1 MVMAA
6 EYVISL
12 LRCSAHECL
21 LYYTLQPKYAVET
34 KEGYS
39 AVKKQLR
46 KEMCINFQVHTQN
59 EILKNTPNNH
69 FIV

>member
-1 MVMAA
+1 MFD
-6 EYVISL
+6 I
-12 LRCSAHECL
+12 C

-59 EILKNTPNNH
+59 GILKNTPNNH